1 MLFHTFFALQI
12 NSLLKR
18 FKIFLNYVVGPI
30 LFIWL
35 AISIYHQIEAQK
47 NLPQTWQA
55 IFNDFSATEWW
66 KFCSV
71 IVLMFVNWGLEAK
84 KWQILIKTIQEVSF
98 FRAFRAILSGQAFAL
113 NTVNGVGDYLG
124 RIVYLN
130 EGNRIRAISISI
142 VGNFSQLIV
151 TFVMGL
157 FGLLYMRFFL
167 LNNDQTF
174 KGLSV
179 FWFDGLMW
187 GLLIANILFLML
199 YFSLSWITKMF
210 ETIPFVSKYSF
221 YIQEVE
227 NLSWKE
233 LTRIL
238 SLSFIRYFVFVAQY
252 LLLLQVFKVD
262 ASWISL
268 AWLVSVLFLV
278 LAIVPSLTLAEL
290 GLRGEVSIQLI
301 GLISGSTIG
310 ILFTAT
316 GIWLINKVI
325 PALAGSLFILGIRF
339 FKK

>member
-1 MLFHTFFALQI
+1 
-12 NSLLKR
+12 
-18 FKIFLNYVVGPI
+18 
-30 LFIWL
+30 
-35 AISIYHQIEAQK
+35 
-47 NLPQTWQA
+47 
-55 IFNDFSATEWW
+55 
-66 KFCSV
+66 
-71 IVLMFVNWGLEAK
+71 
-84 KWQILIKTIQEVSF
+84 
-98 FRAFRAILSGQAFAL
+98 
-113 NTVNGVGDYLG
+113 
-124 RIVYLN
+124 
-130 EGNRIRAISISI
+130 
-142 VGNFSQLIV
+142 
-151 TFVMGL
+151 MGL

>member
-1 MLFHTFFALQI
+1 
-12 NSLLKR
+12 
-18 FKIFLNYVVGPI
+18 VGPI

-35 AISIYHQIEAQK
+35 AFSIYHQIEQQK
-47 NLPQTWQA
+47 NLPQTWEA
-55 IFNDFSATEWW
+55 IFKNFTVVERT
-66 KFCSV
+66 KFMLV
-71 IVLMFVNWGLEAK
+71 VALMFVNWGLEAK
-84 KWQILIKTIQEVSF
+84 KWQILIRTIQDVSF

-113 NTVNGVGDYLG
+113 NTINGLGEYVG

-157 FGLLYMRFFL
+157 FGLLYMRLFL
-167 LNNDQTF
+167 LSNDQTF

-179 FWFDGLMW
+179 FWFDALMW
-187 GLLIANILFLML
+187 SLLVANILFIML

-210 ETIPFVSKYSF
+210 ERIPFVSKYSF

-238 SLSFIRYFVFVAQY
+238 SLSLIRYLVFVAQY
-252 LLLLQVFKVD
+252 LLLSQVFKVEAD
-262 ASWISL
+262 WIAL
-268 AWLVSVLFLV
+268 GWLVSVMFLV
-278 LAIVPSLTLAEL
+278 LAIVPSITLAEL
-290 GLRGEVSIQLI
+290 GLRGELSIQLI

-316 GIWLINKVI
+316 GIWMINKVL
-325 PALAGSLFILGIRF
+325 PALAGSLFILGIRL